1 MANSIDGSISEF
13 SSYGAIHSVTHPRP
27 QSSHSP
33 SQLSQQR
40 LGSTLYQHHQLIN
53 LPASVKLAAL
63 IKGHLCRRL
72 LATSEVQSIV
82 KTIKDCRSL
91 LPARLTAKTSAT
103 HSTTQPLTS
112 LQDLNFQE
120 RLLDQWQAALLDI
133 HKIFFELHVSRRIP
147 LIYQSEVQMK
157 AKAHQKQQQQQQSV
171 QQSKARVVRR
181 ASNKEQPS
189 KRRISAVTQRVIER
203 KKVQKAAADSVTTT
217 KTDKNTTTVTL
228 KKAVLAPTFAA
239 SSPKKSTQSTS
250 GRVTK
255 TYLRQSP
262 RRSVESPRRKK

>member
-1 MANSIDGSISEF
+1 MYSLRGLF
-13 SSYGAIHSVTHPRP
+13 YSSYGAIHSVTHPRP

-103 HSTTQPLTS
+103 HSTTQPLMS

-120 RLLDQWQAALLDI
+120 RLLDQVSHLFLLSLLMGVKSLI
-133 HKIFFELHVSRRIP
+133 QYNRYHGSLLWGYRNKSVCYVWFVS
-147 LIYQSEVQMK
+147 
-157 AKAHQKQQQQQQSV
+157 H
-171 QQSKARVVRR
+171 
-181 ASNKEQPS
+181 
-189 KRRISAVTQRVIER
+189 
-203 KKVQKAAADSVTTT
+203 
-217 KTDKNTTTVTL
+217 
-228 KKAVLAPTFAA
+228 
-239 SSPKKSTQSTS
+239 
-250 GRVTK
+250 
-255 TYLRQSP
+255 
-262 RRSVESPRRKK
+262 